1 MRGECILEARSVG
14 TRLGARLDE
23 RGNLDSAARAR
34 TLATIRD
41 YLAAVRAAG
50 ATLDVIATSA
60 MRRAHD
66 AAAFVADVQALT
78 AVELR
83 IISGEE
89 EARYSFLGATT
100 SLHIAGRVAVLDVGG
115 GSTEL
120 AVGTRERIDGAMSLE
135 IGAVRLSER
144 HPALLGTCAL
154 ALHERAELIAQV
166 RDDAAGMLVSLAH
179 LRGFAE
185 LVVVGGTAYTA
196 GAMLAADA
204 ARDGVP
210 MTHAQR
216 GQLIDDLLARDLE
229 ARRALPFIRPQRA
242 DILPAGLLII
252 DEACALLAIDTVRV
266 SHRDLLAGYLQSPA
280 YRGA

>member
-1 MRGECILEARSVG
+1 MRDEGVLVAQSVG

-23 RGNLDSAARAR
+23 RGNLDPAARER

-41 YLAAVRAAG
+41 YVETVRADG

-66 AAAFVADVQALT
+66 APAFVADVHALT
-78 AVELR
+78 QVEPR

-89 EARYSFLGATT
+89 EARYSFLGATA
-100 SLHIAGRVAVLDVGG
+100 SLHISGPLGVLDVGG

-120 AVGTRERIDGAMSLE
+120 AVGTRERIEAAISLE

-144 HPALLGTCAL
+144 HPALLGAHAL
-154 ALHERAELIAQV
+154 VPAEREDLAQ
-166 RDDAAGMLVSLAH
+166 RARADAAKVLAPLAD

-185 LVVVGGTAYTA
+185 LVAVGGTAYTA
-196 GAMLAADA
+196 AAMLACDA
-204 ARDGVP
+204 TRDGVS
-210 MTHAQR
+210 MNCEER
-216 GQLIDDLLARDLE
+216 RKLVDDLLARTLE
-229 ARRALPFIRPQRA
+229 ERRALPFIRPQRA

-252 DEACALLAIDTVRV
+252 DEACAHLAIDTVRV
-266 SHRDLLAGYLQSPA
+266 SHHDLLAGYLQSPA